1 MHGVFSIQ
9 ELTGSPMAAEVE
21 GITGM
26 VYLGGE
32 MGGDD
37 TVEVGYEIF
46 ADYSWLESGSCM
58 D

>member
-37 TVEVGYEIF
+37 IVEVGYEIF
-46 ADYSWLESGSCM
+46 ADYSRLESG
-58 D
+58 